1 MCIRDSVSRVEGK
14 VSIEGKNIYGTGVD
28 VVDHRKHVGMFF
40 QKPNPFPM
48 SIYDNIAYG
57 PRIHGVS
64 KKDIDGIVAVSY
76 THLRAHETDSYLV
89 CRLLLEKK
97 KNTTT

>member
-1 MCIRDSVSRVEGK
+1 
-14 VSIEGKNIYGTGVD
+14 VD

-48 SIYDNIAYG
+48 SIHDNIAYG

-64 KKDIDGIVAVSY
+64 KKDIDGIVEAA
-76 THLRAHETDSYLV
+76 LRSAALWGETSDRLKSPCPFVERRATAEALYCQDSGSKAQNHSF
-89 CRLLLEKK
+89 R
-97 KNTTT
+97 